1 MLEKG
6 KELQSKLKYLKLD
19 DIKKELKDLTN
30 IEPIVNIINGNL
42 LNGTKYFVSTKMAAI
57 NILED
62 LKLKLKEL

>member
-6 KELQSKLKYLKLD
+6 KELQSKLKDLKLD